1 MKIQYCSDL
10 HLEFPENRKFL
21 KTYPLIPVGEILL
34 LAGDIALLRT
44 QEEYKDFFKD
54 LSKKFKAV
62 YWIPGNHE
70 YYYSDLTTVGL
81 PLFEN
86 IFDNV
91 FLLNNKMICYGN
103 VEIIF
108 STLWSHIPVQHEWTV
123 QKSVSDFFYIR
134 KDGKTIMPNDLN
146 EVHETDLQ
154 FIKTEIAKPT
164 NNKRIVVT
172 HHVPTFQHYPPQYI
186 NSEIN
191 CAFATELYDVIEKSN
206 IDYWIYGHHHSNIA
220 DFKIG
225 NTNMITNQLGYV
237 KQNENLLFSREKI
250 IEI

>member
-10 HLEFPENRKFL
+10 HLEFEENRKFL
-21 KTYPLIPVGEILL
+21 KTNPILPVGEILL
-34 LAGDIALLRT
+34 LAGDITLLRT
-44 QEEYKDFFKD
+44 KEESKDFFKY
-54 LSKKFKAV
+54 LSKNFKTV

-70 YYYSDLTTVGL
+70 YYHSDIATIAL

-91 FLLNNKMICYGN
+91 FLLNNKTIILED

-108 STLWSHIPVQHEWTV
+108 STLWSNIPVQQEWTV
-123 QKSVSDFFYIR
+123 QKSVSDFFYI
-134 KDGKTIMPNDLN
+134 KNNGKTIMPKDFNKL
-146 EVHETDLQ
+146 HETDLN
-154 FIKTEIAKPT
+154 FIKTEISKPT
-164 NNKRIVVT
+164 SKRRIVVT
-172 HHVPTFQHYPPQYI
+172 HHVPTFKHYPPQYK

-191 CAFATELYDVIEKSN
+191 GAFATELYDLIENSK
-206 IDYWIYGHHHSNIA
+206 IDYWLYGHHHCNVA

-237 KQNENLLFSREKI
+237 KEKENLLFSREKI
-250 IEI
+250 IEF